1 MPRFLATY
9 FFHFNK
15 QNPSKNTWA
24 TFIFFISQISAQT
37 NNHKLPAPPHTSPP
51 AMSSAAVASPTKK
64 ATKPVVKKTKKT
76 AEEAVVAAAVAVEA
90 PVAAAPP
97 AAPAKRGRAKKAA
110 PSDAAVNVE
119 VPAVAVSAPPAPTK
133 KAGGKKRAK
142 PSDEEEEG
150 EIVAATPA
158 AADGEAA
165 AKKAKKPR
173 EIKPKVV
180 YIEGYGD
187 LFEKAENER
196 DFSEE
201 EFKRWQE
208 ATALRA
214 ANQKFKDWVRAK
226 KTFYKNIKTLLQ
238 SRKRKRQ
245 QKPLDNTITS
255 ETHYNRILANIPKTD
270 FLALNNTWLSGHG
283 FDGIYSADAL
293 AADKNAISE
302 GAFPTYTVYRAAV
315 ASGAAPL
322 GIVSENK
329 KKNAETGA
337 MEYVHNTGGNRTYVG
352 IALPFQKLEASPF
365 SILPADRAFLSG
377 ADSET
382 AE

>member
-1 MPRFLATY
+1 
-9 FFHFNK
+9 
-15 QNPSKNTWA
+15 
-24 TFIFFISQISAQT
+24 
-37 NNHKLPAPPHTSPP
+37 
-51 AMSSAAVASPTKK
+51 
-64 ATKPVVKKTKKT
+64 
-76 AEEAVVAAAVAVEA
+76 
-90 PVAAAPP
+90 
-97 AAPAKRGRAKKAA
+97 
-110 PSDAAVNVE
+110 
-119 VPAVAVSAPPAPTK
+119 VAVSAPPAPAK
-133 KAGGKKRAK
+133 KAGGRKRAK
-142 PSDEEEEG
+142 PSDEEEG
-150 EIVAATPA
+150 EIVVPA
-158 AADGEAA
+158 PDVD

-214 ANQKFKDWVRAK
+214 ATQKFKDWVRAK

-302 GAFPTYTVYRAAV
+302 GAFPTYTVYRAAL

-377 ADSET
+377 GDSET